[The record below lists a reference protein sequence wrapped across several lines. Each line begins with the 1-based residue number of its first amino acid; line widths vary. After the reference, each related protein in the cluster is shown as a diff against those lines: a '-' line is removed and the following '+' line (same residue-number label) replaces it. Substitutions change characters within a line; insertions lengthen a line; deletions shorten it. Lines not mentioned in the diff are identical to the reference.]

1 MGAILAVFGEAGDQ
15 ELPERLEK
23 MIAVSPYRGTAERI
37 LAPGAAM
44 AIQTLGWDASIAN
57 VGDLVVAFH
66 GFIGNWDELAPALG
80 LRFAD
85 DASNAERLGVAFES
99 VGERLFAQ
107 VRGKF
112 AFVILDRRSG
122 LVTAAR
128 DVYGVRPLFVHR
140 HGNRTNLP
148 SEQ

>member
-1 MGAILAVFGEAGDQ
+1 MGAILAVFGEAGDP

-44 AIQTLGWDASIAN
+44 AIQTLGWDASIAR
-57 VGDLVVAFH
+57 VGNLIVAFH

-80 LRFAD
+80 LRFED
-85 DASNAERLGVAFES
+85 GTSNAQRLGIAFES
-99 VGERLFAQ
+99 AGERLFARL
-107 VRGKF
+107 RGEF
-112 AFVILDRRSG
+112 AALILDRRSG

-128 DVYGVRPLFVHR
+128 DGYGVRPLFVHR